1 MLMLAALTFPNIDP
15 EAFSIGPVSIKWY
28 GLAYMGGLIL
38 GWLYVRRLLS
48 TPHLT
53 VFAEMRRQKAYL
65 PQIAHLLAIAPEAE
79 TWPLTPP

>member
-1 MLMLAALTFPNIDP
+1 MRTLCGTEYVHAKGENAAVGRLEELKDD
-15 EAFSIGPVSIKWY
+15 
-28 GLAYMGGLIL
+28 
-38 GWLYVRRLLS
+38 LLS